1 MKRNYGIDLLRMVA
15 MVFVILLHLTGVGG
29 ICANAALF
37 SPQFFLSQFI
47 RMATFCAVNCY
58 ALISGFVGWNRTP
71 KLSSLL
77 RLWVKVTAFCVA
89 ITVMT
94 QLRAPE
100 TVGLGDLWKAFIP
113 VKEAKYWYFN
123 AYVGLFFFIPLL
135 NHAIRS
141 ITGREAVF
149 AMVGI
154 FLLVLWIPRTRL
166 SEVFL
171 LANGYS
177 ALWLVILYALGGLMS
192 RFEIPG
198 KLPAKF
204 WALGYLLAVLGSF
217 VPRMVMLAFKPELW
231 SPANSN
237 LSMQY
242 INLCVIL
249 AGICLVG
256 LFSRLELP
264 EKLIPT
270 VKALS
275 PHAFGV
281 FLFHTHTLVFLTAI
295 RGQFAWL
302 GTAPLWELL
311 GVLLGATAFIYILG
325 TVVDWLIDKAMAITR
340 LDRLLKLPDRLIDR
354 I

>member
-37 SPQFFLSQFI
+37 SPQFFLSQFLRI
-47 RMATFCAVNCY
+47 ATFCAVNCY
-58 ALISGFVGWNRTP
+58 ALISGFVGWNRMP

-100 TVGLGDLWKAFIP
+100 TVGLGDLWKAFTP

-177 ALWLVILYALGGLMS
+177 ALWLVILYALGGLMA

-217 VPRMVMLAFKPELW
+217 VPRMVMLVLKPELW
-231 SPANSN
+231 TPANSN

-302 GTAPLWELL
+302 GTAPMWELL

-325 TVVDWLIDKAMAITR
+325 TVVDWLIDKAMSITR

>member
-37 SPQFFLSQFI
+37 SPQFFLAQFI

-58 ALISGFVGWNRTP
+58 ALISGFVGWNRTT

-77 RLWVKVTAFCVA
+77 RLWVKVMAFCVL
-89 ITVMT
+89 ITVLT

-100 TVGLGDLWKAFIP
+100 TVGLGDLWKAFTP

-154 FLLVLWIPRTRL
+154 FLLVLWLPNTRL

-177 ALWLVILYALGGLMS
+177 ALWLVILYALGGLMA

-217 VPRMVMLAFKPELW
+217 VPRMVMLAMKPELW

-295 RGQFAWL
+295 RGRFAWL
-302 GTAPLWELL
+302 GTAPMWELV

-325 TVVDWLIDKAMAITR
+325 TVADWLIDKAMAITR
-340 LDRLLKLPDRLIDR
+340 LDRLLKLPDRYI
-354 I
+354 